1 MELTSS
7 EVEKHV
13 GKRAMR
19 RVRWYGVDDP
29 VVQGT
34 SLRGRVAGFDVQAEL
49 DPLTSRCSCL
59 YRTACDHVAVL
70 LEAWVSDPSQFRRDS
85 SEQVDLPDTA
95 FPLLRWLESNDPE
108 LLEHPVS
115 EVLQNGHFLAN
126 SHPLWR
132 WMNSSA
138 SLKETLEGLTDPRF
152 TTESATGVTDVGAVR
167 PLVSELTPR
176 VRRRRSRRI
185 ALERASTW
193 RDEPPDEPV
202 LVPLWEAA
210 RAAISDVDAQR
221 TPGSHGHVTL
231 DPGGDQLVFRLNS
244 LPTRGIQRPISP
256 DLLDG
261 LGAFTRSELAGVV
274 LDSVI
279 GPLAPEVRE
288 VVVETLKTPRW
299 QRALSRLDAALSL
312 EGGLDTDHRTQ
323 ASTGWRIDVPT
334 SDDGSEGR
342 IDKIVPVRLT
352 PYKSRAGFRT
362 KKLTGHALSDLPR
375 PADRAAHAALRMSAG
390 VPLVLEHLVDH
401 PRVVGKDGMLVRV
414 RRAQI
419 EVAVR
424 ERQGLQVQLLL
435 DGDPLEE
442 ALLEALEPVGGRV
455 AVLVASTAMVIEIGP
470 VLEGLIDVLKRYGT
484 RFPKAARKALMQ
496 RLGLL
501 EQSVPLRLDGEMRGS
516 EEEVDWRPVL
526 RLVPLA
532 DGALRVVVRL
542 RPLSGGPLYTP
553 GNGPAEVARVDAGER
568 RFVARSLRREPA
580 ETHKRLAELP
590 VPVLTEWEGTLDDPD
605 EALDLVHALQL
616 EHRAGNVVVEWPDQ
630 VWKVADDTANASG
643 VRIRVNRRRDWFGAE
658 GGVVVGDSQIPL
670 AALLAA
676 IRDQRRY
683 VKLDDRGWVKLT
695 VGLQDALRTAAS
707 VATDEEEPRLPALAA
722 ARAMLALE
730 GAGGKV
736 ELPEG
741 LVDHEARIRAA
752 DDVKPSVPDGLEA
765 TLRPYQLDGLTWL
778 RRMACWAPGAVLAD
792 DMGLGKTVQA
802 LAFLLERGGGPALIV
817 APASV
822 NVNWM
827 REAARFV
834 PSIPFALYRGPK
846 REEVLEQL
854 KERGRGAIVT
864 SYELL
869 HRDRDA
875 LSQTD
880 FDLVIF
886 DEAQAL
892 KNALSKRSKAARAL
906 GTTFA
911 LALSGTPIENDV
923 LELWSLLRVVA
934 PGLLGPRQLFMSRF
948 GATGVKGEPYA
959 RGQLGKLVRPFILR
973 RTKKAVAPELPERE
987 ETIDWIELSGPER
1000 VVYERI
1006 RNAAVAALAKEE
1018 PKKPSNTGGSRMAVL
1033 AALTRL
1039 RQAACAARLIDDTLQ
1054 GESAKIERLCERVQ
1068 AVCEAGE
1075 QALVFSQF
1083 TSLLDLAQ
1091 EALGRRGVRMRRLD
1105 GSTPLKRRQQAVDAF
1120 QNGDADVFLISL
1132 KAGGTGLNLTAA
1144 STVIHLDP
1152 WWNPAAEDQASDRAH
1167 RIGQTQTVQVVR
1179 LVAVNTVEE
1188 EVLRLHAEKRE
1199 LASRVLDGTEGTD
1212 RLRADDLIALLEAGD
1227 DL

>member
-1 MELTSS
+1 VELTSA

-29 VVQGT
+29 VVQGNT
-34 SLRGRVAGFDVQAEL
+34 LRGRVAGFDVQAEL
-49 DPLTSRCSCL
+49 TTPLTSRCTCL

-70 LEAWVSDPSQFRRDS
+70 LQAWVTDPHQFRRDQAES
-85 SEQVDLPDTA
+85 IDLPETA
-95 FPLLRWLESNDPE
+95 FPLLRWLESHDPE
-108 LLEHPVS
+108 LLEHPIA
-115 EVLQNGHFLAN
+115 EVLAHGHFLPN

-138 SLKETLEGLTDPRF
+138 SLRETLEGLTDP
-152 TTESATGVTDVGAVR
+152 SLASSGAGVTDQEAVR
-167 PLVSELTPR
+167 PVVQELTPR
-176 VRRRRSRRI
+176 VRRRHSHRV
-185 ALERASTW
+185 ALERAASW

-210 RAAISDVDAQR
+210 NAALTDADRQR
-221 TPGSHGHVTL
+221 TPGSHGSVTL
-231 DPGGDQLVFRLNS
+231 DAGGDQLVFRLNC
-244 LPTRGIQRPISP
+244 LPTRGIQRPITP

-279 GPLAPEVRE
+279 GPLAPTVRE
-288 VVVETLKTPRW
+288 VVVDTLKIPRW
-299 QRALSRLDAALSL
+299 QRALARLDTALAM
-312 EGGLDTDHRTQ
+312 EGGLDTDARL
-323 ASTGWRIDVPT
+323 AAATGWKIEVKT
-334 SDDGSEGR
+334 GDGEGMSGR
-342 IDKIVPVRLT
+342 IDKVVPVRLT

-362 KKLTGHALSDLPR
+362 KKLTGHALADLPR
-375 PADRAAHAALRMSAG
+375 PADRAAHAALRTSAG
-390 VPLVLEHLVDH
+390 VPFVLEHLVDH
-401 PRVVGKDGMLVRV
+401 PRVVGSDGMLVRV
-414 RRAQI
+414 RRAQL

-424 ERQGLQVQLLL
+424 ERQGLVVELLL

-442 ALLEALEPVGGRV
+442 ELLAALEPIGGRV
-455 AVLVASTAMVIEIGP
+455 AVMVASTAMVIEIGP
-470 VLEGLIDVLKRYGT
+470 VLDGLIDVLKRYGT

-501 EQSVPLRLDGEMRGS
+501 EQRVPLRLDGEMRGA
-516 EEEVDWRPVL
+516 EEPVDWRPVL
-526 RLVPLA
+526 RLVPLS
-532 DGALRVVVRL
+532 DGALRVTVRL
-542 RPLSGGPLYTP
+542 RPLSGGPLFAP
-553 GNGPAEVARVDAGER
+553 GNGPMEVARVEAGAR
-568 RFVARSLRREPA
+568 RFAARTLRKEPA
-580 ETHKRLAELP
+580 ETHRRLAELP
-590 VPVLTEWEGTLDDPD
+590 LPVLTEWEGTLDDPD

-616 EHRAGNVVVEWPDQ
+616 AHRAGDVVVEWPDR
-630 VWKVADDTANASG
+630 VWKVDAEVAGAKG
-643 VRIRVNRRRDWFGAE
+643 VRIRVNRRLDWFGAD
-658 GGVVVGDSQIPL
+658 GGVQVGDTVIPL
-670 AALLAA
+670 AQLLAA

-695 VGLQDALRTAAS
+695 VGLQEALRTAAS

-730 GAGGKV
+730 AAGGRV
-736 ELPEG
+736 ELPED
-741 LVDHEARIRAA
+741 LMDHEARIRAS
-752 DDVKPSVPDGLEA
+752 DDLEPSVPDGLKA

-802 LAFLLERGGGPALIV
+802 LAFLLERGGGPALVV

-834 PSIPFALYRGPK
+834 PSIPFAMYRGSG
-846 REEVLEQL
+846 REAVLEEL
-854 KERGRGAIVT
+854 VSRGHGAIVT

-869 HRDRDA
+869 HRDRNA
-875 LSQTD
+875 LSEVA

-892 KNALSKRSKAARAL
+892 KNALAKRSKAARAL
-906 GTTFA
+906 DTRFA
-911 LALSGTPIENDV
+911 VALSGTPIENDV

-934 PGLLGPRQLFMSRF
+934 PGLLGPRQHFMTRF
-948 GATGVKGEPYA
+948 GATGAKGEPYA
-959 RGQLGKLVRPFILR
+959 RGQLGKLIRPFILR

-987 ETIDWIELSGPER
+987 ESIDWVELSGPER

-1006 RNAAVAALAKEE
+1006 RNAAVAAIAKEQ
-1018 PKKPSNTGGSRMAVL
+1018 PKKPSNTGGARMAVL

-1039 RQAACAARLIDDTLQ
+1039 RQAACAARLVDETVEGD
-1054 GESAKIERLCERVQ
+1054 SAKIARLCERIQ

-1105 GSTPLKRRQQAVDAF
+1105 GSTPLKRRQAAVDAF
-1120 QNGDADVFLISL
+1120 QNGEADVFLISL

-1144 STVIHLDP
+1144 TTVIHLDP

-1199 LASRVLDGTEGTD
+1199 LAERVLDGTEATD
-1212 RLRADDLIALLEAGD
+1212 RLKAADLIALLEAGD
-1227 DL
+1227 